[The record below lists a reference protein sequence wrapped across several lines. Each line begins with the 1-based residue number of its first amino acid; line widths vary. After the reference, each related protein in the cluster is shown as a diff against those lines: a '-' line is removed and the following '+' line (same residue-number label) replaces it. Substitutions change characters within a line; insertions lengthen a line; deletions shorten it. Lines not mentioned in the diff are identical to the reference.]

1 MGRVR
6 YGSEDT
12 GKKEEFSLRF
22 RDETISNVTI
32 DMKTW
37 CRVGGRGLRFMKVKT
52 SRLINSV
59 TGTLKSPDKLRG
71 RK

>member
-12 GKKEEFSLRF
+12 GKKEECSLRF

-37 CRVGGRGLRFMKVKT
+37 CRVEGRGLR
-52 SRLINSV
+52 L
-59 TGTLKSPDKLRG
+59 
-71 RK
+71 